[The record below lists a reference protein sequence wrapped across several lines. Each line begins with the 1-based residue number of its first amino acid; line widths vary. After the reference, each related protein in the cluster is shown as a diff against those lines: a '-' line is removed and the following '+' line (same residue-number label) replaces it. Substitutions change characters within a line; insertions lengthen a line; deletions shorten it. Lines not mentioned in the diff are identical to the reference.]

1 MGGGLMQLVAYGAQ
15 DVYLSGNPQITFFK
29 VVYRRHTNFS
39 METIEHA
46 IDSCRPGGRYT
57 VTVHRNGDLVTNGG
71 LKVRVPAVD
80 AVGTWKMSF
89 NDKDQV
95 AWCRRL
101 GHAMIKQVE
110 VEIGGSK
117 IDKQLGVWMD
127 IWHELTCPAAQER
140 GYRECIGDVDSLTA
154 LRTVSDSGSNDIDSH
169 TMYIPFQFW
178 WCRNSGLALPLIA
191 LQYHEVRLHIELESA
206 DKLVVW
212 SGTAPNL
219 SSWSFG
225 ASSVMVDYVYLDAE
239 ERRRFAQVGHEY
251 LIEQVQNPGA
261 DSINGSTSKLGD
273 TVSEKFK
280 LNFNHPC
287 KEIVWAAK
295 VGAWSGEGNNGI
307 NSANSKFLAYTH
319 KDKWT
324 NALDQAAKSIVE
336 SAIGAVFSNPGDG
349 NQNTEVAASESA
361 GHVEITAAAEDS
373 PVIVTSGANP
383 NNIAVSVIEAK
394 GTNSEYSAG
403 DAALGKTNVMI
414 QVKEN
419 NILVKGNI
427 DLMDRILDA
436 DVQVTITEDQNVQSV
451 VNVECVAVRHNLTLR
466 DISVPIDD
474 SNLVRAPATGADAS
488 KCVNWSDVHVVQCH
502 NYGLRLDG
510 KGNPVSTALIQLNGH
525 DRASVQEGGYYNYWQ
540 TRAHTRTPSDGVN
553 VYSFA
558 LHPENHQPSGTANL
572 SRIDTTVLNVT
583 FTDSLRP
590 KGSKC
595 PHLDWVTST
604 KVHIFA
610 VNYNVLR
617 VMSGMGGIAYS
628 N

>member
-39 METIEHA
+39 CETIEHA
-46 IDSCRPGGRYT
+46 IDSCKPGGRYT
-57 VTVHRNGDLVTNGG
+57 VTVHRNGDLATNGG
-71 LKVRVPAVD
+71 LKVKVPAVRAGSD
-80 AVGTWKMSF
+80 WKLAAG
-89 NDKDQV
+89 DQV

-127 IWHELTCPAAQER
+127 IWHELTCSASQER
-140 GYRECIGDVDSLTA
+140 GYRACIGDVDSMTA
-154 LRTVSDSGSNDIDSH
+154 LRDVTATSVDIDAH

-212 SGTAPNL
+212 SSTTKTPNL
-219 SSWSFG
+219 NGWSFG
-225 ASSVMVDYVYLDAE
+225 STGVMIDYVYLDAE

-261 DSINGSTSKLGD
+261 ETINGSVTQLGQ
-273 TVSEKFK
+273 TISEKFK

-295 VGAWSGEGNNGI
+295 VGAFSGEGNNGFNTS
-307 NSANSKFLAYTH
+307 NSSFLSYTH
-319 KDKWT
+319 QDDWSA
-324 NALDQAAKSIVE
+324 ALDQAAKSLVE
-336 SAIGAVFSNPGDG
+336 SAIGHTAVG
-349 NQNTEVAASESA
+349 
-361 GHVEITAAAEDS
+361 TAALTGYDLVPA
-373 PVIVTSGANP
+373 PQATSGGVP
-383 NNIAVSVIEAK
+383 TMVSV
-394 GTNSEYSAG
+394 GTGNAVNISVSVLTSDG
-403 DAALGKTNVMI
+403 DPDYDASVSTLGI
-414 QVKEN
+414 HVKSGDPTASPLLMKN
-419 NILVKGNI
+419 GI
-427 DLMDRILDA
+427 DLLDRIVDA
-436 DVQVTITEDQNVQSV
+436 DVQVSLDAAGTTVAEI
-451 VNVECVAVRHNLTLR
+451 ECTAVRHNLTLR
-466 DISVPIDD
+466 DISVPLSGFTDGR
-474 SNLVRAPATGADAS
+474 STSAVTNGR
-488 KCVNWSDVHVVQCH
+488 VNTADVHSVQCH

-510 KGNPVSTALIQLNGH
+510 KGNPVSSALLQLNGH
-525 DRASVQEGGYYNYWQ
+525 DRASVQEGSYYNYWQ
-540 TRAHTRTPSDGVN
+540 TRAHTRTPADGVN

-572 SRIDTTVLNVT
+572 SRIDTTVLNID
-583 FTDSLRP
+583 FEDSLRP
-590 KGSKC
+590 STSSC
-595 PHLDWVTST
+595 PLLDWVTNT
-604 KVHIFA
+604 KVHVFA

>member
-80 AVGTWKMSF
+80 AEGDWKMTNTTS
-89 NDKDQV
+89 QV

-154 LRTVSDSGSNDIDSH
+154 LRTVTPKDTVDIDSH
-169 TMYIPFQFW
+169 VMYIPFQFW

-206 DKLVVW
+206 DKLIVW
-212 SGTAPNL
+212 SGSAPNL
-219 SSWSFG
+219 SGWSFD

-261 DSINGSTSKLGD
+261 ESISASTVANNGQNF
-273 TVSEKFK
+273 SEKFK

-287 KEIVWAAK
+287 KEIVWATK
-295 VGAWSGEGNNGI
+295 VGAWSGEGNNGLS
-307 NSANSKFLAYTH
+307 NNNAKFLAYSH
-319 KDKWT
+319 EDRWAD
-324 NALDQAAKSIVE
+324 ALDRAAKSIVE
-336 SAIGAVFSNPGDG
+336 SAVGG
-349 NQNTEVAASESA
+349 NVGVNQATAIAID
-361 GHVEITAAAEDS
+361 GHVAVADTA
-373 PVIVTSGANP
+373 TSAPALVDVGDNAT
-383 NNIAVSVIEAK
+383 IAVSVMGEYAP
-394 GTNSEYSAG
+394 GTNDKLE
-403 DAALGKTNVMI
+403 
-414 QVKEN
+414 VKIKSDD
-419 NILVKGNI
+419 ILVKDSI

-436 DVQVTITEDQNVQSV
+436 DVQVT
-451 VNVECVAVRHNLTLR
+451 VNAAGTAIEEVECVAVRHNLTLR
-466 DISVPIDD
+466 DISVPVGTGAD
-474 SNLVRAPATGADAS
+474 NLVRTAATGADAS
-488 KCVNWSDVHVVQCH
+488 KCVNWNDVHIVQCH

-510 KGNPVSTALIQLNGH
+510 KGNPVSTALLQLNGH

-540 TRAHTRTPSDGVN
+540 TRAHTRTPADGIN

-572 SRIDTTVLNVT
+572 SRIDTTVLNVE
-583 FTDSLRP
+583 FSDSIRP
-590 KGSKC
+590 STTKGHC
-595 PHLDWVTST
+595 PILNWVANT

>member
-57 VTVHRNGDLVTNGG
+57 VTIHRNGDLVTNGG
-71 LKVRVPAVD
+71 LKVRVPNVD
-80 AVGTWKMSF
+80 AKGAWDM
-89 NDKDQV
+89 NEGDQV

-127 IWHELTCPAAQER
+127 IWHELTCPSSQER

-154 LRTVSDSGSNDIDSH
+154 LRSVTAKDTVDIDSH
-169 TMYIPFQFW
+169 VMYIPFQFW

-206 DKLVVW
+206 DKLIVW
-212 SGTAPNL
+212 SGSAPNL
-219 SSWSFG
+219 SGWSFD

-261 DSINGSTSKLGD
+261 ESISASTVADNGQNF
-273 TVSEKFK
+273 SEKFK

-287 KEIVWAAK
+287 KEIVWATK
-295 VGAWSGEGNNGI
+295 VGAWSGEGNNGLS
-307 NSANSKFLAYTH
+307 NNNAKFLAYSH
-319 KDKWT
+319 EDRWAD
-324 NALDQAAKSIVE
+324 ALDQAAKSIVE
-336 SAIGAVFSNPGDG
+336 SAVGSVIGTDNDTPLSKVTATPAHVGVGADAVSSPQLISVGG
-349 NQNTEVAASESA
+349 A
-361 GHVEITAAAEDS
+361 GSKT
-373 PVIVTSGANP
+373 T
-383 NNIAVSVIEAK
+383 IAVSVIDQTVAYDP
-394 GTNSEYSAG
+394 GTNG
-403 DAALGKTNVMI
+403 PRVCV
-414 QVKEN
+414 QVKTD
-419 NILVKGNI
+419 NILVKDTY
-427 DLMDRILDA
+427 DLMDRIQDA
-436 DVQVTITEDQNVQSV
+436 DVQVTLTDDATAIKEVQ
-451 VNVECVAVRHNLTLR
+451 CVAVRHNLTLR
-466 DISVPIDD
+466 DISVPVGTGVDR
-474 SNLVRAPATGADAS
+474 LVRNEATGADAS
-488 KCVNWSDVHVVQCH
+488 KCVNWNDVHIVQCH

-510 KGNPVSTALIQLNGH
+510 KGNPVSTALLQLNGH

-540 TRAHTRTPSDGVN
+540 TRAHTRTPADGIN

-572 SRIDTTVLNVT
+572 SRIDTTVLNVD
-583 FTDSLRP
+583 FSDSIRP
-590 KGSKC
+590 SSAKC
-595 PHLDWVTST
+595 PVLNWVANT